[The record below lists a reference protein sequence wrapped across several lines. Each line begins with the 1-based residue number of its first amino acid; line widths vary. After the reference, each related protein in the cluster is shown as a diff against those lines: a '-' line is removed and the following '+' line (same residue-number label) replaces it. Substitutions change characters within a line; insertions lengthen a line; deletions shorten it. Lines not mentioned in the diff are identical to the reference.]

1 MMTRISGEIPSV
13 SHDYRGKESPKTDSA
28 NRGPKILLVDD
39 EPFLLEYVRRVLQRC
54 GHHCLLADN
63 GAEAW
68 AIFKD
73 GPDEIDLVLTDLVMP
88 GSFDG
93 LELARRI
100 RRIRP
105 RVPVLFM
112 SGTPKIDR
120 VTAKLSRDRLLLKKP
135 FYPDQLVAMV
145 QAQVPCLSQARK

>member
-1 MMTRISGEIPSV
+1 LV
-13 SHDYRGKESPKTDSA
+13 SDQGKDSLRADSA
-28 NRGPKILLVDD
+28 NRGLKILLVDD

-63 GAEAW
+63 GGEAW
-68 AIFKD
+68 AIFRA
-73 GPDEIDLVLTDLVMP
+73 GPDEIDMVLTDLLMP

-100 RRIRP
+100 R
-105 RVPVLFM
+105 PVLLM
-112 SGTPKIDR
+112 SGAPQIDR
-120 VTAKLSRDRLLLKKP
+120 VTAKLFRDRLMLKKP

-145 QAQVPCLSQARK
+145 QAQVPCL

>member
-1 MMTRISGEIPSV
+1 MTRISGEIPSV
-13 SHDYRGKESPKTDSA
+13 SDGYRGKESPKADSA
-28 NRGPKILLVDD
+28 NRRLEILVVDD

-54 GHHCLLADN
+54 GHHCLLTDN

-73 GPDEIDLVLTDLVMP
+73 GPDEIDLVLTDLLMP

-100 RRIRP
+100 RRIRS
-105 RVPVLFM
+105 RMPVLFM
-112 SGTPKIDR
+112 SGTPQINR
-120 VTAKLSRDRLLLKKP
+120 VTAKLFRDRLLLKKP

-145 QAQVPCLSQARK
+145 QARRFLA